1 LAEDGA
7 LEVRFVFRTLLEWL
21 NIFLF
26 LIISKLVIKMVKD
39 INWLNW
45 IMYKKVFLGS
55 VLNICFEY
63 KKDKID
69 IINIKIINFVII

>member
-1 LAEDGA
+1 
-7 LEVRFVFRTLLEWL
+7 
-21 NIFLF
+21 
-26 LIISKLVIKMVKD
+26 
-39 INWLNW
+39 
-45 IMYKKVFLGS
+45 MYKKVFLGS